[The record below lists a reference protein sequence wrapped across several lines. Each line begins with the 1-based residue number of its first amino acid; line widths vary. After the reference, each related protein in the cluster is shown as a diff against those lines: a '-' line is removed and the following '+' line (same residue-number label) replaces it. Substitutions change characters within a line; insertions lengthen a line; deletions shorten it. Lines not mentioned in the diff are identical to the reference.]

1 MSDSLPQPMRRDRLV
16 GGTGRKNRP
25 PSYRGRSRL
34 CSVLSHGRTGL
45 IVLPEREKDQETD
58 PAPVA
63 FSLLKQEL
71 SVRLTRSN
79 ARRSGKG
86 HEKAPHRLG
95 AVP

>member
-1 MSDSLPQPMRRDRLV
+1 MTSPARQKLDRLR
-16 GGTGRKNRP
+16 TKPPFLTPPGRRVSADNP
-25 PSYRGRSRL
+25 DT
-34 CSVLSHGRTGL
+34 VLSHGRTGL